1 MANTP
6 TVTMRLP
13 PQLIERIDAYAA
25 RVAKQTGVEVS
36 RTAAMKALVQTGLE
50 VKEKEAGKQ

>member
-1 MANTP
+1 M
-6 TVTMRLP
+6 
-13 PQLIERIDAYAA
+13 IERIDAYAA